1 MEMNIGLHNIDLNKK
16 SMPMIFSLTKHNIL
30 YKILHQE
37 KNICTKQS
45 TILLSCTE
53 EYS

>member
-1 MEMNIGLHNIDLNKK
+1 MDMNIGLHNIDFKK
-16 SMPMIFSLTKHNIL
+16 SMPLIFSLTKHNIL
-30 YKILHQE
+30 YEILHQE
-37 KNICTKQS
+37 KSICTKQS